1 MLRTKN
7 NKIWN
12 IFREQLKRNPGLW
25 KAVATNQRSI
35 IGGPIEELAALFLAQ
50 SFFQLKRPI
59 DLPKLTKLFEANGTG
74 LVKKEEGYYW
84 VRRKPF
90 AQWVR
95 RNATAI
101 CKTVAQMRA
110 EQTHINQKYET
121 EYRQFI
127 EEDEKDNK

>member
-1 MLRTKN
+1 MSRTKN
-7 NKIWN
+7 NKIRN
-12 IFREQLKRNPGLW
+12 IFQEQLKKDPGLW

-35 IGGPIEELAALFLAQ
+35 ICGPIEELATLFLAR
-50 SFFQLKRPI
+50 SFLQLKRPI

-74 LVKKEEGYYW
+74 LMKKEERYYR

-101 CKTVAQMRA
+101 CKTVAKMRA
-110 EQTHINQKYET
+110 ERTRTNQ
-121 EYRQFI
+121 
-127 EEDEKDNK
+127 D